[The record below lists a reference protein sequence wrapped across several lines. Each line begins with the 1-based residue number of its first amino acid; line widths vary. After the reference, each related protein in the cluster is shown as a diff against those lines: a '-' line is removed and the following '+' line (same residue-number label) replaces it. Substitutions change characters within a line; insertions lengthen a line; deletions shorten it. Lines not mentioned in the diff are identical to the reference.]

1 MNELTK
7 SCGVPGCDFA
17 SSGSCKLGKKPDE
30 CEERAKSSDSQFV
43 PIPSGLELDGE
54 GASAILRRDWAR
66 VIILAGGVKSGKTTL
81 IASLYQQ
88 FQNGPFA
95 NHNFA
100 GSETLHA
107 WERYCHPSR
116 TASMASQADTDRT
129 RLESSFAFVHLR
141 LGPLNSHG
149 NSTDYLFSNV
159 SGELFEAMRDSPQEC
174 ARAGSLS
181 RTDRF
186 LLLLDGDKL
195 AAAATRAS
203 VIADARTLLRRLL
216 DTGALSPTV
225 PIDLLASKWDQIAGA
240 NVEGVVTAALDQ
252 LVNALHSHGTPPQT
266 VAWFRLAARPAAPQ
280 QMPVGL
286 SDVLTRCLP
295 ASPGPAEASVPYT
308 PSDSAPGMLRFRGPF
323 Q

>member
-1 MNELTK
+1 MTDIAK
-7 SCGVPGCDFA
+7 SCRVQGCEFA
-17 SSGSCKLGKKPDE
+17 SVGTCKLGNQPDQ
-30 CEERAKSSDSQFV
+30 CEERLRAADSDFV
-43 PIPSGLELDGE
+43 STPSGLELDGE

-95 NHNFA
+95 SHNFA

-129 RLESSFAFVHLR
+129 RLEPNFVFVHLR
-141 LGPLNSHG
+141 LRPFNADGAA
-149 NSTDYLFSNV
+149 TDYLFSNV
-159 SGELFEAMRDSPQEC
+159 SGELFEAMRDNPEEC

-181 RTDRF
+181 RADRF

-195 AAAATRAS
+195 ASPDTRAS
-203 VIADARTLLRRLL
+203 VIADARTLVRRLL
-216 DTGALSPTV
+216 DTGALGAAV
-225 PIDLLASKWDQIAGA
+225 PIDLLASKWDQVAKAG
-240 NVEGVVTAALDQ
+240 VEPILTEILDRLVSALRT
-252 LVNALHSHGTPPQT
+252 HSTPPQS
-266 VAWFRLAARPAAPQ
+266 VAWYRLAARPATAEQ
-280 QMPVGL
+280 APVGL
-286 SDVLTRCLP
+286 SDVLSRCFEVRRVVARP
-295 ASPGPAEASVPYT
+295 A
-308 PSDSAPGMLRFRGPF
+308 PSYDAPDSAPGMLRFRGPI